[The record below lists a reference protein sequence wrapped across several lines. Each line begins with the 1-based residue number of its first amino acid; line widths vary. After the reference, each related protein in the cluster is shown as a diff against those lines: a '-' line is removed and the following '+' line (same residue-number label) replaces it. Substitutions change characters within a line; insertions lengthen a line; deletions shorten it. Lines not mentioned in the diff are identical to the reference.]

1 MSYTIKDL
9 ADLKPEERAEGGKEM
24 PLKLWMKLLECFR
37 KQYPVSYAKAAE
49 EVRVTPA
56 TAKRAYE
63 VGNPKLKRPPIRDIL
78 MLEARE
84 ARTEAEKR
92 FEKLAGGAD
101 ERVYAAKNIVET
113 KVQEAQLVHGV
124 ALSAAALQNVTIK
137 LISGLQPLAQ
147 RALGE
152 LHSLATAQKVDL
164 KTILGIFKEVR
175 DLARGT
181 TDIVAQKMQLERMLV
196 GDPSAVAQTVP
207 DITPAEAVAEIRAS
221 ERVLQRLALEDPEGA
236 LASELAEAGVP
247 LRLLKGGKG

>member
-9 ADLKPEERAEGGKEM
+9 AELKPEERAEGGKEM

-78 MLEARE
+78 LLEARE

-92 FEKLAGGAD
+92 FEKLAGSAD

-113 KVQEAQLVHGV
+113 KVSESQLVHGV
-124 ALSAAALQNVTIK
+124 ALSAAALQNVTLK
-137 LISGLQPLAQ
+137 LIAGLQPLAQ
-147 RALGE
+147 KALAE
-152 LHSLATAQKVDL
+152 MTATATSSKTDL
-164 KTILGIFKEVR
+164 KMILSIFKEVR

-181 TDIVAQKMQLERMLV
+181 TDIVAQKLTLERVLR
-196 GDPSAVAQTVP
+196 GDPEVIAQSVP
-207 DITPAEAVAEIRAS
+207 DISSAEAVAEIRAS
-221 ERVLQRLALEDPEGA
+221 ERVLQRLAREDPEGA
-236 LASELAEAGVP
+236 LMTELAEAGVS
-247 LRLLKGGKG
+247 LKLFKGGKA